1 MIAQKEWGE
10 QEIPLGML
18 KVEYDTDTREHRVQ
32 QTFEDPINDI
42 KCEFFAHVKRLIALR

>member
-1 MIAQKEWGE
+1 MIAQKEWRE
-10 QEIPLGML
+10 QEIQLGML
-18 KVEYDTDTREHRVQ
+18 KVEYDRHKGAHRVQ